1 MDMDKQMGKGEANSE
16 MVMISI
22 TVSENLIVSLLRGQR
37 KKSFF
42 LFFHKGLD
50 VNKIIRVMM

>member
-42 LFFHKGLD
+42 CSSIKGWML
-50 VNKIIRVMM
+50 IR